1 MHKPYQWRPRGRA
14 RRYYGQRRGPHAI
27 ATPRPS
33 GPRRPG
39 RQHIPV
45 CSGCSNPTDG
55 CRRPGSR
62 SRGLP
67 ALITSFTL
75 TERLPPG
82 SVLTE
87 GFARLNAATGIG
99 LAPGYS
105 IIGLAADAAGP
116 RTTLPTAALLA
127 GPATLGQRW
136 LSSPVTSASDATQP

>member
-1 MHKPYQWRPRGRA
+1 MQLPPPGLRVLAALADSTFPFA
-14 RRYYGQRRGPHAI
+14 AAAAI
-27 ATPRPS
+27 PQMAAAA
-33 GPRRPG
+33 
-39 RQHIPV
+39 PV
-45 CSGCSNPTDG
+45 A
-55 CRRPGSR
+55 
-62 SRGLP
+62 GLAVSP

-116 RTTLPTAALLA
+116 RTTLLAAALLAA

>member
-1 MHKPYQWRPRGRA
+1 MQLPPPGLRVLAALADSTFPFA
-14 RRYYGQRRGPHAI
+14 AA
-27 ATPRPS
+27 AT
-33 GPRRPG
+33 
-39 RQHIPV
+39 IPQMAAAAPV
-45 CSGCSNPTDG
+45 A
-55 CRRPGSR
+55 
-62 SRGLP
+62 GLAVSP
-67 ALITSFTL
+67 ELITSFTL